1 MSIRLL
7 VADDDPLM
15 RTLVAITLSDVA
27 DVAEAADGIEA
38 LDRLRREHFDLLL
51 LDWDMPGCNGVEIL
65 NALRQQGCTTP
76 VIMVTAKNERGNVL
90 QALHANASDY
100 LIKPFETATLRQK
113 VKKWLATP
121 RAEEREYHA
130 R

>member
-38 LDRLRREHFDLLL
+38 LDRLRGEHFDLLL
-51 LDWDMPGCNGVEIL
+51 LDWDMPGRNGVETL
-65 NALRQQGCTTP
+65 KALRKQGCTTP

-100 LIKPFETATLRQK
+100 LIKPFETAILRQK
-113 VKKWLATP
+113 AKKWLATP
-121 RAEEREYHA
+121 RAEKRECHA